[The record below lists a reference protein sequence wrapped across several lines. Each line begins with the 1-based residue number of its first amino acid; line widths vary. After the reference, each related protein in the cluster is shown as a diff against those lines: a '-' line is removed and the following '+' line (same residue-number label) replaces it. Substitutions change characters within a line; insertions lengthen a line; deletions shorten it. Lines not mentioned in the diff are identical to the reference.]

1 MNSSMKKLIFAIVLF
16 SVISLPSIST
26 NAAIL
31 PPAAVK
37 TETQIKEAVNEFN
50 NLSKKD
56 KKERVSKVKAAVQQ
70 YKVNLKN
77 GQDIDDNKLLAII
90 FAILIPPVGV
100 VLYENKV
107 TTKFWISLLLTF
119 IFWLPGMIYSLLVVT
134 DNA

>member
-1 MNSSMKKLIFAIVLF
+1 MKKLIFTIVLF
-16 SVISLPSIST
+16 SAVALSSIST
-26 NAAIL
+26 YAAIL
-31 PPAAVK
+31 PPASTK
-37 TETQIKEAVNEFN
+37 TEAQIKEAVNEFN
-50 NLSKKD
+50 SLSKKD
-56 KKERVSKVKAAVQQ
+56 KKERISKVKAAVQQ
-70 YKVNLKN
+70 YKANLKN
-77 GQDIDDNKLLAII
+77 GERINDNKLLAII

>member
-1 MNSSMKKLIFAIVLF
+1 MKKSVYTLIIVALT
-16 SVISLPSIST
+16 SISQST
-26 NAAIL
+26 TMAAIL
-31 PPAAVK
+31 PPASSTDHKTAV
-37 TETQIKEAVNEFN
+37 AVNEAISEFN
-50 NLSKKD
+50 NLSKTE

-70 YKVNLKN
+70 YKNNLKN
-77 GQDIDDNKLLAII
+77 GEHIDDNKLLAII

-100 VLYENKV
+100 VLHENKV

>member
-1 MNSSMKKLIFAIVLF
+1 MKKSVFSLLLVALISFAH
-16 SVISLPSIST
+16 SSAT
-26 NAAIL
+26 AAIL
-31 PPAAVK
+31 PPADTKTNAVISEAVSEFNSLSK
-37 TETQIKEAVNEFN
+37 TE
-50 NLSKKD
+50 

-70 YKVNLKN
+70 YKASLKN
-77 GQDIDDNKLLAII
+77 GDSIDDNKLLAII
-90 FAILIPPVGV
+90 FAIILPPVGV

>member
-1 MNSSMKKLIFAIVLF
+1 MKKSVYAFILFAAIPF
-16 SVISLPSIST
+16 FNST
-26 NAAIL
+26 VQAAIL
-31 PPAAVK
+31 PPASTQELK
-37 TETQIKEAVNEFN
+37 TEAQIKEAVSEFN
-50 NLSKKD
+50 TLSKSEKKD
-56 KKERVSKVKAAVQQ
+56 RASKVKSAIQQ
-70 YKVNLKN
+70 YKSTLKS
-77 GQDIDDNKLLAII
+77 GDKIDDNKLLAII

>member
-1 MNSSMKKLIFAIVLF
+1 MNSSMKKIIFTIVLF
-16 SVISLPSIST
+16 SAIALSSIST
-26 NAAIL
+26 YAAIL
-31 PPAAVK
+31 PPASTK
-37 TETQIKEAVNEFN
+37 TEAQIKEAVNEFN
-50 NLSKKD
+50 SLSKND

-70 YKVNLKN
+70 YKANLKN
-77 GQDIDDNKLLAII
+77 GERINDNKLLAII

>member
-1 MNSSMKKLIFAIVLF
+1 MNSSMKKLIFTIVVFSAIAL
-16 SVISLPSIST
+16 SSIST
-26 NAAIL
+26 SAAIL
-31 PPAAVK
+31 PPAPTK
-37 TETQIKEAVNEFN
+37 TEAQIKEAVNEFN
-50 NLSKKD
+50 SLSKND
-56 KKERVSKVKAAVQQ
+56 KKERISKVKAAVQQ
-70 YKVNLKN
+70 YKANLKN
-77 GQDIDDNKLLAII
+77 GERIDDNKLLAII

>member
-1 MNSSMKKLIFAIVLF
+1 MKKSLLTIVFFAAITL
-16 SVISLPSIST
+16 LNT
-26 NAAIL
+26 TAQAAIL
-31 PPAAVK
+31 PPASDK
-37 TETQIKEAVNEFN
+37 TEVQIKEAVNEFN
-50 NLSKKD
+50 TLSKAEKKD
-56 KKERVSKVKAAVQQ
+56 RVSKVKTAIQQ
-70 YKVNLKN
+70 YKANLKN
-77 GQDIDDNKLLAII
+77 GERIDDNKLLAII

>member
-1 MNSSMKKLIFAIVLF
+1 MKKSVYILTVIALI
-16 SVISLPSIST
+16 SIFHST
-26 NAAIL
+26 AMAAIL
-31 PPAAVK
+31 PPTKSADAKTAV
-37 TETQIKEAVNEFN
+37 IINESVSEFK
-50 NLSKKD
+50 NLSKTD
-56 KKERVSKVKAAVQQ
+56 KKESISKVKAAIQQ
-70 YKVNLKN
+70 YKTNLKL
-77 GQDIDDNKLLAII
+77 GEKIDDNKLLAII

>member
-1 MNSSMKKLIFAIVLF
+1 MKKSVLALVLVALISFANSSA
-16 SVISLPSIST
+16 

-31 PPAAVK
+31 PPADTKANTVISDAVSEFNQLTK
-37 TETQIKEAVNEFN
+37 TE
-50 NLSKKD
+50 

-70 YKVNLKN
+70 YKANLKN
-77 GQDIDDNKLLAII
+77 GERIDDNKLLAII

>member
-1 MNSSMKKLIFAIVLF
+1 MKKLIFGAVLF
-16 SVISLPSIST
+16 SVIVFSTIST
-26 NAAIL
+26 FAAIL
-31 PPAAVK
+31 PPASTN
-37 TETQIKEAVNEFN
+37 TEAQIKEAVNEFN
-50 NLSKKD
+50 SLSKND
-56 KKERVSKVKAAVQQ
+56 KKQRVSKVKAVVQQ
-70 YKVNLKN
+70 YKANLKN
-77 GQDIDDNKLLAII
+77 GERIDDNKLLAII

>member
-1 MNSSMKKLIFAIVLF
+1 MKKLIFGAVLF
-16 SVISLPSIST
+16 SAIVFSTIST
-26 NAAIL
+26 FAAIL
-31 PPAAVK
+31 PPASTD
-37 TETQIKEAVNEFN
+37 TEAQIKEAVNEFN
-50 NLSKKD
+50 SLSKND
-56 KKERVSKVKAAVQQ
+56 KKQRVSKVKAVVQQ
-70 YKVNLKN
+70 YKANLKN
-77 GQDIDDNKLLAII
+77 GERIDDNKLLAII

>member
-1 MNSSMKKLIFAIVLF
+1 MKKIIFTIVLF
-16 SVISLPSIST
+16 SAIALSSIST
-26 NAAIL
+26 YGAIL
-31 PPAAVK
+31 PPASTK
-37 TETQIKEAVNEFN
+37 TEAQIKEAVNEFN
-50 NLSKKD
+50 SLSKND

-70 YKVNLKN
+70 YKANLKN
-77 GQDIDDNKLLAII
+77 GERINDNKLLAII

>member
-1 MNSSMKKLIFAIVLF
+1 MNSSMKKLIFTIVVFSAIAV
-16 SVISLPSIST
+16 SSIST
-26 NAAIL
+26 SAAIL
-31 PPAAVK
+31 PPAPTK
-37 TETQIKEAVNEFN
+37 TEAQIKESVNEFN
-50 NLSKKD
+50 SLSKND
-56 KKERVSKVKAAVQQ
+56 KKERISKVKAAVQQ
-70 YKVNLKN
+70 YKANLKN
-77 GQDIDDNKLLAII
+77 GERIDDNKLLAII

>member
-1 MNSSMKKLIFAIVLF
+1 MKKSLFTIIFFAAITLF
-16 SVISLPSIST
+16 STTLQ
-26 NAAIL
+26 AAIL
-31 PPAAVK
+31 PPTTDK
-37 TETQIKEAVNEFN
+37 TEAQIKAVVSEFN
-50 NLSKKD
+50 TLSKSE
-56 KKERVSKVKAAVQQ
+56 KKERASKVKSAIQQ
-70 YKVNLKN
+70 YKASLKN
-77 GQDIDDNKLLAII
+77 GERIDDNKLLAII

>member
-1 MNSSMKKLIFAIVLF
+1 MKKIIFTIVLF
-16 SVISLPSIST
+16 SAIALSSIST
-26 NAAIL
+26 YAAIL
-31 PPAAVK
+31 PPASTK
-37 TETQIKEAVNEFN
+37 TEAQIKEAVNEFN
-50 NLSKKD
+50 SLSKND

-70 YKVNLKN
+70 YKANLKN
-77 GQDIDDNKLLAII
+77 GERINDNKLLAII

>member
-1 MNSSMKKLIFAIVLF
+1 MKKLIFAIVFF
-16 SVISLPSIST
+16 STIVFSAISSY
-26 NAAIL
+26 AAVL
-31 PPAAVK
+31 PPAATNTAV
-37 TETQIKEAVNEFN
+37 QIKKAVNEFN
-50 NLSKKD
+50 NLSKTD

-70 YKVNLKN
+70 FKANLNN
-77 GQDIDDNKLLAII
+77 GERIDDNKLLAII